1 MNERPKK
8 YEGKTKETWLQDPRN
23 QVSRKMN
30 ARPKKHEI
38 KAQENRNERPYEI
51 KNPEIKT
58 LETWM

>member
-23 QVSRKMN
+23 QDPRNQVSRNMN

-51 KNPEIKT
+51 KNQKLRP
-58 LETWM
+58 